1 MSRKF
6 SRDLVFQLIFQ
17 YTFDKKSYNFEEDI
31 MNLNE
36 YDKSDMDFI
45 RKTYTGVVENYD
57 AIIKIIET
65 NLNKYRL
72 ERIYKLDLS
81 IIILAVYELMYSK
94 ETSESVII
102 NEAVELAKRYST
114 EKSFKFINGVL
125 GSIVKKEKSN
135 EA

>member
-125 GSIVKKEKSN
+125 GSIVKREKSN